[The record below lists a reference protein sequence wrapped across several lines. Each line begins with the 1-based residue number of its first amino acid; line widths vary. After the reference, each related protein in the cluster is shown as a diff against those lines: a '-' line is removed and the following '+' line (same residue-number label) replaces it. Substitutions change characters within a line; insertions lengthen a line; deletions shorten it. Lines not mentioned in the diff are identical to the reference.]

1 MNKLSFAIEK
11 MVANQP
17 DNFSNIPKEQFISV
31 RRNSMH
37 KLVVIEEKDAE
48 TQKKNCCSTSSSSL
62 PASSKKCTV
71 LLVEKSQMLHQ
82 SMTSTICQNQQKC
95 PASATPL
102 PSCLAESAVVK
113 EKPSLRTRF
122 IVCVVCGA
130 IIVFCWIKLFIWK

>member
-1 MNKLSFAIEK
+1 
-11 MVANQP
+11 MVADQS
-17 DNFSNIPKEQFISV
+17 DNSPKEEFLSV

-37 KLVVIEEKDAE
+37 KLVVIEEEDAE

-62 PASSKKCTV
+62 PASSKCTA

-82 SMTSTICQNQQKC
+82 SKTSTIRQNQPKC

-113 EKPSLRTRF
+113 EKPSLRTRV
-122 IVCVVCGA
+122 IVCVLCAA